1 MHMRKFKV
9 RINDQEFLVEVEEVT
24 HSQKNNLNFTRPKFQ
39 FERPTEA
46 SKKEHTQENASILS
60 SNKNVVH
67 AQLPGTIV
75 KILKSEGEMVSL
87 KDPVLVL
94 EAMKMENEIFPTTEG
109 KIKKIHVKEGQKV
122 SKGDLLFEIE

>member
-24 HSQKNNLNFTRPKFQ
+24 HSQKNSINFARPKFQ
-39 FERPTEA
+39 LERPVEVP
-46 SKKEHTQENASILS
+46 KKEHTQENASVLS
-60 SNKNVVH
+60 SNKNAVH

-75 KILKSEGEMVSL
+75 KILKNEGEVVSL

-109 KIKKIHVKEGQKV
+109 RIKKIYVKEGQKV